1 MSIKRRTIIKI
12 KMEGSDYDHD
22 DYSHET
28 PSEKRPYVRHI
39 TSELKI
45 YTIAT
50 CMTVYFRTPQY
61 ILKLIEWVCMAVI
74 DAPNKFK
81 DDLNQTIISVRN
93 ANINTKTE

>member
-1 MSIKRRTIIKI
+1 
-12 KMEGSDYDHD
+12 MEGSDYDRD

-28 PSEKRPYVRHI
+28 PSEKRPYVYHI

-50 CMTVYFRTPQY
+50 FMTVYFRTPHY

-74 DAPNKFK
+74 DAPNTLKE
-81 DDLNQTIISVRN
+81 DLNQSIISVRN